1 MYEQCTI
8 IGNIGAD
15 PELKYLPSGDAVT
28 NFSVAVNARWTKGD
42 GTQGSRVTWYRVAC
56 WGRLAE
62 VCNQFLAKGRKVMVT
77 ANRIEAESYVGKD
90 GQPKAALKLTASAVK
105 FLDNPASERD
115 DEKADEIPF

>member
-15 PELKYLPSGDAVT
+15 PELKYLPSGDSVT
-28 NFSVAVNARWTKGD
+28 NFSVAVNTRWTKGD

-62 VCNQFLAKGRKVMVT
+62 ICNQYLAKGRKVMVT
-77 ANRIEAESYVGKD
+77 ANRIDAESYLGKD

-105 FLDNPASERD
+105 FLDSPAGDRD